1 MKRFLAGLLAAVLIP
16 TLAAA
21 QSSGPTRC
29 VSATPTVDTSAYAT
43 GDLIGGK
50 LTFSPAAGSSTKG
63 TGYIVSANITDKAD
77 QSVDLELVLFRS
89 NPTTTTFTDQAAFD
103 PSDADLANVVAVI
116 SLPAA
121 TTFFTY
127 NDNGV
132 HFLGSLAIPF
142 RGITLYG
149 ALVSRGTPTFSAA
162 SDVTVNLCASV
173 D

>member
-1 MKRFLAGLLAAVLIP
+1 MKRFWLL
-16 TLAAA
+16 TLAIFLPSLAFA

-29 VSATPTVDTSAYAT
+29 FSATPVVDTSAYAT

-50 LTFSPAAGSSTKG
+50 LTFSPPAGTSYQG
-63 TGYIVSANITDKAD
+63 TGYIVSVSITDKAD
-77 QSVDLELVLFRS
+77 QAVDLELVLFHT
-89 NPTTTTFTDQAAFD
+89 NPSSTTFTDQAAFD
-103 PSDADLANVVAVI
+103 PADADLAYVSSVI
-116 SLPAA
+116 ALASS

-142 RGITLYG
+142 KGKTLYG
-149 ALVSRGTPTFSAA
+149 ALVSRGTPTFAAA
-162 SDVTVNLCASV
+162 SDVTVTVCAMV